1 MLNFTS
7 IHNRNEIYL
16 YAGDLSDELLMQG
29 KQNKFVGLS
38 IEKEDDHHISFD
50 ITNKFPLNENS
61 VDVFCAEDVMEHIE
75 YEKQI
80 DIFNEIYRILKPNG
94 IFRLAV
100 PDYRCDI
107 LFDRSIKNKKGEL
120 VFDPGGGGR
129 YSKIKRKVLDG
140 GHVWFPKYENVYEI
154 FKKSN
159 FEDLKVDFLH
169 GYIDDTN
176 FILQDIDY
184 SICYIKRTP
193 DDDPRVK
200 NPRRPMSIVVDVKK

>member
-1 MLNFTS
+1 MLSFNS

-38 IEKEDDHHISFD
+38 IEKEDNHHISFD
-50 ITNKFPLNENS
+50 ITSKFPLNDNS

-107 LFDRSIKNKKGEL
+107 LFDR
-120 VFDPGGGGR
+120 
-129 YSKIKRKVLDG
+129 
-140 GHVWFPKYENVYEI
+140 
-154 FKKSN
+154 
-159 FEDLKVDFLH
+159 
-169 GYIDDTN
+169 
-176 FILQDIDY
+176 
-184 SICYIKRTP
+184 
-193 DDDPRVK
+193 
-200 NPRRPMSIVVDVKK
+200 